1 MSYRIIVR
9 KQEIILTDQLVCLV
23 RKEILETNLSSSSR
37 SFLLGVKIISRI
49 GSSIKLELTV
59 FLGTSSSGSSSS
71 WSSMMTT
78 SLPVFILQNLSDIFS
93 RVVALP
99 MISCLQTGHFRPM
112 FGFLLQDWQSTW
124 PALTQ
129 TSVSSPGYIYQH
141 HTPPTDLTS
150 ILPKLDSSVP
160 INSLKSV
167 TDTDL
172 HCQIL
177 VGGTISSRHTGHSSS
192 GQTKQFL
199 PSTSSHLRLRSCR
212 LSSCS
217 SRNFFSTDMEK

>member
-78 SLPVFILQNLSDIFS
+78 SLPVFIL
-93 RVVALP
+93 
-99 MISCLQTGHFRPM
+99 
-112 FGFLLQDWQSTW
+112 
-124 PALTQ
+124 
-129 TSVSSPGYIYQH
+129 
-141 HTPPTDLTS
+141 
-150 ILPKLDSSVP
+150 
-160 INSLKSV
+160 
-167 TDTDL
+167 
-172 HCQIL
+172 
-177 VGGTISSRHTGHSSS
+177 
-192 GQTKQFL
+192 
-199 PSTSSHLRLRSCR
+199 
-212 LSSCS
+212 
-217 SRNFFSTDMEK
+217 